1 MRVNRGPLLLI
12 MACVL
17 FTAEVCCL
25 RLLGDR
31 VSQGQIILFRAG
43 AQIVLAVGWIA
54 ATGGTRLLRTRRLG
68 SHLVRGLLSVVG
80 WWLYYKSFRSLDLA
94 LATTLSFTSQIFV
107 LVLAWP
113 VLGEK
118 VTGHRLGATLV
129 GFAGI
134 AIALNIWTAQVP
146 PAAVYGL
153 AGALVGAVLLLVTRA
168 LAATEQTA
176 TIMVY
181 LASVVFLA
189 AIPQAAF
196 DWRPLRPDD
205 LALLGVLAV
214 LGTVGNAL
222 LVEAYRHAEASALAP
237 YPYSRLLFSAVAGW
251 FVFGEVATLSTLAG
265 AVLIVGSIIY
275 LLVAES
281 RSRVDEAP
289 QSSA

>member
-1 MRVNRGPLLLI
+1 

-17 FTAEVCCL
+17 FTAEVSCL

-31 VSQGQIILFRAG
+31 VSQGQVILFRSG
-43 AQIVLAVGWIA
+43 AQIVLAFAWIA
-54 ATGGTRLLRTRRLG
+54 ATGGVRLLRTRRLG

-265 AVLIVGSIIY
+265 AVLIVGSII
-275 LLVAES
+275 
-281 RSRVDEAP
+281 
-289 QSSA
+289 

>member
-1 MRVNRGPLLLI
+1 
-12 MACVL
+12 
-17 FTAEVCCL
+17 
-25 RLLGDR
+25 
-31 VSQGQIILFRAG
+31 
-43 AQIVLAVGWIA
+43 
-54 ATGGTRLLRTRRLG
+54 
-68 SHLVRGLLSVVG
+68 VRGLLSVVG
-80 WWLYYKSFRSLDLA
+80 WWRYYKSFRSLDLA
-94 LATTLSFTSQIFV
+94 LATTLSFTSQIFL

-113 VLGEK
+113 VLGER

-196 DWRPLRPDD
+196 DWRPLQPND

-214 LGTVGNAL
+214 LGTAGNAL
-222 LVEAYRHAEASALAP
+222 IVEAYRHSEASALAP
-237 YPYSRLLFSAVAGW
+237 YPYSRLLFSAAAGW
-251 FVFGEVATLSTLAG
+251 LVFDEVVTLSTLAG

-275 LLVAES
+275 LLVAENCS
-281 RSRVDEAP
+281 RKDEAL
-289 QSSA
+289 